1 MNKKLSKKDLK
12 TWKDFVEGKDK
23 LYNKDILYEKNE
35 YKKKETTID
44 LHGFSLDQ
52 ANRRIEKFIITCY
65 ENKIEKINI
74 ITGKGLRSR
83 VEQNPYQSK
92 DLSILKYSV
101 PEFINSNS
109 DLMRFV
115 KKIED
120 NGDNKNSGC
129 FTLFLKIKE
138 WILTNRYLLPIVQDF
153 P

>member
-65 ENKIEKINI
+65 EKKIEKINI

-83 VEQNPYQSK
+83 VDQNPYQSK

-101 PEFINSNS
+101 PEFVKSNTT
-109 DLMRFV
+109 LMSIIKR
-115 KKIED
+115 IED
-120 NGDNKNSGC
+120 QTDNKNSGFFC
-129 FTLFLKIKE
+129 IYLKLKNK
-138 WILTNRYLLPIVQDF
+138 L
-153 P
+153 